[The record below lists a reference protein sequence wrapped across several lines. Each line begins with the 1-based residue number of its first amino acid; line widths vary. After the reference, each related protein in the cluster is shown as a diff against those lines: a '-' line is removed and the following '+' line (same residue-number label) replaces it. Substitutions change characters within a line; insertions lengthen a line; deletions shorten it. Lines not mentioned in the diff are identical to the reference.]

1 MLHLDL
7 KKSKTERAISTT
19 FTTEEEGRINPP
31 LSFEFI
37 KLQLVEIV
45 QFCISTTQKLQLRF
59 FRSFP

>member
-7 KKSKTERAISTT
+7 KKSKTEWAISTT

-31 LSFEFI
+31 LFFEFI

-45 QFCISTTQKLQLRF
+45 QFCISTT
-59 FRSFP
+59 